1 MKITLLCDH
10 CGKSFL
16 RERGEYNRCRKNNKK
31 IFCRQSCSSSFNNTK
46 RFLSEEIKEKRNQ
59 RIKQLSGNRL
69 DKFSPFRYYIKK
81 AKERASQYGEHN
93 LTLEFLKD
101 LWEKQNEICPYT
113 GKKMHLPASSLE
125 HDKLANPNKASLD
138 RIDSSKGYIQG
149 NVEFVCLAVNYA
161 KNRFSREDIL
171 DFFKINK

>member
-1 MKITLLCDH
+1 MKIVILKCENCGIEFERSAAEAKRCSKKGFSIACSRSCGRSISNKKFPYKGPCDH
-10 CGKSFL
+10 L
-16 RERGEYNRCRKNNKK
+16 RNY
-31 IFCRQSCSSSFNNTK
+31 T
-46 RFLSEEIKEKRNQ
+46 
-59 RIKQLSGNRL
+59 RL
-69 DKFSPFRYYIKK
+69 DQYSPFRYYIKK
-81 AKERASQYGEHN
+81 AKERALQYGQHN

-101 LWEKQNEICPYT
+101 LWESQNEICPYT
-113 GKKMHLPASSLE
+113 GKKMHLPASSLG

-171 DFFKINK
+171 EFFKINK